1 MKKKDIIVAQA
12 ALILK
17 HEDLLARKD
26 IEIDEL
32 QAQILGLEAQNASNY
47 DRAHGRLVDAI
58 KLIRSAVP
66 GLTIKESRNLV
77 AEIVETWT
85 GNHTMY
91 EEFGTFDA
99 AALYKNLQTHGMT
112 MANARAPEAAVKPAK
127 G

>member
-17 HEDLLARKD
+17 YEELLTRRD
-26 IEIDEL
+26 SEIDEL
-32 QAQILGLEAQNASNY
+32 QAQVRELEAQNTSNY

-58 KLIRSAVP
+58 KLIRRAVP
-66 GLTIKESRNLV
+66 GLTLKESRDLV

-99 AALYKNLQTHGMT
+99 AALYKNLQTHGMI
-112 MANARAPEAAVKPAK
+112 MANARALEAAVKPAK